1 MSFIST
7 ATVDAKDLGNTLF
20 LYQVQDFMNLVNSDV
35 SEFNAIA
42 KYLDPTGVTASGLQ
56 YALQSTRRVS
66 NAQHVSVG
74 KADRPLLAGK
84 AHSIQLMTA
93 KSKQLE
99 VTASFDDD
107 VLARA
112 KADPE
117 GIHVIPT
124 KLEMH
129 NQNIT
134 SKEAVVKA
142 WFADGTGVQAVVK
155 TITVGT
161 PANKVT
167 IVVENS
173 SSYRGSIRWIQEGQ
187 EIAFCSAAGVQAD
200 FQCAASPAYYEVE
213 SVDFDA
219 NSFVLVAK
227 TAAGV
232 TTAVTGNSASPAV
245 AAGNRVM
252 NFGDLAQLTAYQ
264 DLSGTDID
272 YDDCLYPVGLASH
285 SANDGRNINGLI
297 LSGANAGTRHTAS
310 GSFAPEMI
318 VTLMRKLEDRNGQG
332 EFTYPKI
339 KTSNKMYE
347 YALNADE
354 NAVVLQPQQRAR
366 GGKVIT
372 VAYGEGDTE
381 FSRSRFAP
389 DYIMYAEP
397 MNGPARGALGEQMDP
412 IQFKFSGFDFMT
424 NPDNNDIFERKLV
437 SGAPVAA
444 WVARMR
450 SFYAFVVPHHASI
463 GSIAGYTVPT

>member
-1 MSFIST
+1 MSFVST

-35 SEFNAIA
+35 SEFNALA
-42 KYLDPTGVTASGLQ
+42 KYLDPAGVTASGLQ

-74 KADRPLLAGK
+74 KADRPLLSGK

-112 KADPE
+112 KQDPE
-117 GIHVIPT
+117 GVHVIPT

-134 SKEAVVKA
+134 SKESVVKS
-142 WFADGTGVQAVVK
+142 WFQDGTGVQAVVK
-155 TITVGT
+155 AITVGT
-161 PANKVT
+161 PTNKAT
-167 IVVENS
+167 IEVQNLS
-173 SSYRGSIRWIQEGQ
+173 SVRGSIRWIQEGQ
-187 EIAFCSAAGVQAD
+187 EVAFCAANGTQSN
-200 FQCAASPAYYEVE
+200 FEASSVAYYEVE
-213 SVDFDA
+213 SVDFD
-219 NSFVLVAK
+219 NNKFVVVAK

-232 TTAVTGNSASPAV
+232 TANITGNSGSPAV
-245 AAGNRVM
+245 AAADRVM
-252 NFGDLAQLTAYQ
+252 NYGDLAQLTTFQ
-264 DLSGTDID
+264 DLSGADID

-285 SANDGRNINGLI
+285 SAADGRSLNGLL
-297 LSGANAGTRHTAS
+297 LSGANAGTRYTAS
-310 GSFAPEMI
+310 GSFTPEMI

-332 EFTYPKI
+332 EFLYPKI
-339 KTSNKMYE
+339 KCSNKMYE

-381 FSRSRFAP
+381 FSRSRFVP

-437 SGAPVAA
+437 SGVPVAA

-463 GSIAGYTVPT
+463 GSIAGYTVPS